1 MGFPSPAAD
10 YQESALNLN
19 EIMISHPSATILVP
33 TANGWLLVDKSIS
46 PVRGNQ
52 LYFLLWGQ
60 EKIGVLRHN
69 SIICTDGEEVRGE
82 ALEEITV
89 VGVITWVITRHWDR
103 ESPTI

>member
-60 EKIGVLRHN
+60 EKIEFCGTTQ
-69 SIICTDGEEVRGE
+69 SS
-82 ALEEITV
+82 ALMEKKSE
-89 VGVITWVITRHWDR
+89 GKRWRR
-103 ESPTI
+103 